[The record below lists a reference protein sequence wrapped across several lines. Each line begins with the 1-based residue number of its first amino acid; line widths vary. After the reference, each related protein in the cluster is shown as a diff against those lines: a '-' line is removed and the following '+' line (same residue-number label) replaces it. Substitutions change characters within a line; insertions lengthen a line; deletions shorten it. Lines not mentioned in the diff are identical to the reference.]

1 MGVSSSWLEAFGHSP
16 GTLGVTSESR
26 EPGYSRQVVYCISY
40 PRSVKAVSKGPFG
53 LLGETEFG
61 TTIWALDVK
70 GLISFSGLCQ
80 WTEKKMAFV
89 GKIICHEFI
98 LTVSIQIKDYNVIT
112 KLTEILSTT
121 TKNFDC

>member
-1 MGVSSSWLEAFGHSP
+1 MFP
-16 GTLGVTSESR
+16 TLDLSR
-26 EPGYSRQVVYCISY
+26 LY
-40 PRSVKAVSKGPFG
+40 SKGPFG

-80 WTEKKMAFV
+80 WMEKKIAFV

-98 LTVSIQIKDYNVIT
+98 LTGLIQIKDYNVIT
-112 KLTEILSTT
+112 KLIEILSTT
-121 TKNFDC
+121 KNFSC